1 MKANRFKYPRTMHM
15 PWSPGVQSDDK
26 VIKTTDQFNGRR
38 VILTEKMD
46 GENTTMYRD
55 GIHAR
60 SIDSAHHPSRDWVK
74 RIWAENAWMIPDGD
88 RICGENMYAQHSV
101 VYEELESYFY
111 VFSVWH
117 GTKCYDWDY
126 TVSVG
131 RLGMPHVKVLYDG
144 IYDEKVIRDICES
157 LDTSRIEGAVLRIAD
172 EILYEEF
179 DKYVM
184 KYVRKGHVQ
193 TDEHWMHQAIKPNGI
208 RLDLQ
213 KKFG

>member
-1 MKANRFKYPRTMHM
+1 MKRFKYPRTMHA
-15 PWSPGVQSDDK
+15 PFSPGVQSDDK
-26 VIKTTDQFNGRR
+26 VIRTTDQFNGRR

-74 RIWAENAWMIPDGD
+74 RIWAEISWMIPEGE
-88 RICGENMYAQHSV
+88 RICGENMYATHSV
-101 VYEELESYFY
+101 HYEELESYFY
-111 VFSVWH
+111 VFSIWT
-117 GTKCYDWDY
+117 GTKCHAWDY
-126 TVSVG
+126 TTNTYN
-131 RLGMPHVKVLYDG
+131 LPNPKVLYDG

-157 LDTSRIEGAVLRIAD
+157 IDTTKVEGAVLRVAD
-172 EILYEEF
+172 EILYEDF